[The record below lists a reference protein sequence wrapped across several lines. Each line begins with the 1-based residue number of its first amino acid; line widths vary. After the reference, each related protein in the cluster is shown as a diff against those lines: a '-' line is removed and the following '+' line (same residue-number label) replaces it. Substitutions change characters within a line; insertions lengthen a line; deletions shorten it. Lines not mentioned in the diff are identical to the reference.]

1 MECSQY
7 LVHSRSKGCRLT
19 TPICKDHLH
28 AFRQFHDGIWLVDL
42 IIVYS
47 YMRQEQTKIFV
58 RRFFL
63 PQSLTDTVRHQHSII
78 FFRQIYRWFSR
89 MTRILK
95 LNLRFKG
102 ARSCQCYKC
111 TRIRISIRI
120 SQISTSNP
128 RRNTPPSQN
137 HIFSMVE
144 LRQVIAFLNRGRGGG
159 KVRFL
164 NNIYFIAC
172 LQWIVCRFVCRS
184 IYKLACSLC
193 RLCNIHGNWI
203 AKLLI
208 LIGAIQH
215 LKCDDR
221 TRSHILPFKVLRCY
235 ADSRILSVISGN
247 SVNTALVG
255 ICCPRCRCS

>member
-1 MECSQY
+1 MIYYLTILIRSECSHN
-7 LVHSRSKGCRLT
+7 LVHSRSKGCLLT

-28 AFRQFHDGIWLVDL
+28 AFWQFHDGIWLVDL
-42 IIVYS
+42 IIVSIYI
-47 YMRQEQTKIFV
+47 RQEQTKILV
-58 RRFFL
+58 RLFCL

-78 FFRQIYRWFSR
+78 FFRQIYRWFFR
-89 MTRILK
+89 ITRILK

-111 TRIRISIRI
+111 TIIRISI
-120 SQISTSNP
+120 SQIISSNP
-128 RRNTPPSQN
+128 IPNIISTKNQM
-137 HIFSMVE
+137 FSMVE

-172 LQWIVCRFVCRS
+172 LQWNVCRFVCRS

-193 RLCNIHGNWI
+193 RLCNIHGNRT

-208 LIGAIQH
+208 LIGSIRH
-215 LKCDDR
+215 L
-221 TRSHILPFKVLRCY
+221 
-235 ADSRILSVISGN
+235 
-247 SVNTALVG
+247 
-255 ICCPRCRCS
+255 

>member
-1 MECSQY
+1 
-7 LVHSRSKGCRLT
+7 
-19 TPICKDHLH
+19 
-28 AFRQFHDGIWLVDL
+28 
-42 IIVYS
+42 
-47 YMRQEQTKIFV
+47 MRQEQTKILV
-58 RRFFL
+58 RLFCL
-63 PQSLTDTVRHQHSII
+63 PQSITDTVRHQHSII
-78 FFRQIYRWFSR
+78 FFRQIYRGFSR
-89 MTRILK
+89 ITRILK
-95 LNLRFKG
+95 LNLRYKG
-102 ARSCQCYKC
+102 VRSCQRYKY
-111 TRIRISIRI
+111 IISRTSI
-120 SQISTSNP
+120 SKISTSSP
-128 RRNTPPSQN
+128 LINTPPSQN

-193 RLCNIHGNWI
+193 RLCNIHGNRT

-208 LIGAIQH
+208 FIGSIQH